1 MKILIS
7 GSSGYIGSC
16 LYEFLKKKFTVYGID
31 KVFPK
36 LKKQKNFFKIDLTN
50 SKKTDDIVSFLKPC
64 LIIHLAG
71 QSTLD
76 FINKK
81 KDYITNNL
89 EVTKNILASVKNN
102 NVKHLMFSS
111 TAAVYKTSN
120 KKLTEKSKLEP
131 NNIYG
136 KTKLSCEKYIQKLL
150 DKKNTNFL
158 IFRFFNVCSSQMSLK
173 IGEMHNPETHYIPIL
188 AKKFNQ
194 NKKIYIYGNNFKT
207 KDKTCI
213 RDYIHIGDILRAFL
227 LGINYLKKN
236 KKSEIINLGS
246 GRGYSNLEIFN
257 KFRNFTNN
265 KSKKPY
271 FKKKRRGDVN
281 KLVCDSN
288 KSYKILKWKSMY
300 SNLSKIIK
308 DEIKWLRFVEKNKI
322 YRKTIY

>member
-16 LYEFLKKKFTVYGID
+16 LFEFLKKKFTVYGID

-50 SKKTDDIVSFLKPC
+50 SKKTDEIVSFLKPC

-188 AKKFNQ
+188 AKKFKQ

-257 KFRNFTNN
+257 KFRYFTNN

-288 KSYKILKWKSMY
+288 KAYKILKWKSMY

>member
-16 LYEFLKKKFTVYGID
+16 LFEFLKKKFTVYGID
-31 KVFPK
+31 RVFPK

-188 AKKFNQ
+188 AKKFKQ

-257 KFRNFTNN
+257 KFRYFTNN

-288 KSYKILKWKSMY
+288 KAYKILKWKSMY

>member
-1 MKILIS
+1 VKILIT

-31 KVFPK
+31 KVFPQ
-36 LKKQKNFFKIDLTN
+36 LKKQKNFFKIDLAN
-50 SKKTDDIVSFLKPC
+50 SKKTDDIVSFLKPS

-76 FINKK
+76 FIHNKK
-81 KDYITNNL
+81 IYIENNL
-89 EVTKNILASVKNN
+89 KVTKNILASVKKN
-102 NVKHLMFSS
+102 NVKHLIFSS

-150 DKKNTNFL
+150 DKKNKNFL

-188 AKKFNQ
+188 AKKFKQ

-213 RDYIHIGDILRAFL
+213 RDYIHIADILKAFL
-227 LGINYLKKN
+227 LGIKYLRKN

-246 GRGYSNLEIFN
+246 AKGYSNLEIFN
-257 KFRNFTNN
+257 RFKYLANN
-265 KSKKPY
+265 KFKKVH
-271 FKKKRRGDVN
+271 FKKKRPGDID
-281 KLVCDSN
+281 KLVCDS
-288 KSYKILKWKSMY
+288 KKAYRILKWKSMN